1 MFASKSSL
9 SAQRALTRGVQGQLA
24 AWLILLSAL
33 SMPAPTAAEATA
45 PDAAP
50 PRVEA
55 ELDHTDDR
63 RIQERLTATYDAL
76 PSLAAVEPRVIA
88 GVVVLRGTVPSSEAA
103 SLAGR
108 LAEQVKGVAAVED
121 QIDVDRTV
129 RGRLNAQLAR
139 AEDLGSEML
148 FGLPLL
154 VLAVLVFSLVA
165 WLGKRLARTRRLFA
179 ATTDNVFLQDLMR
192 QIVQVGALLLGLL
205 LALDLLDA
213 TAWLG
218 GALGAAGVVG
228 LAIGFAF
235 RDLVENYMASVLL
248 SLRQPFL
255 PHDHVRIESYEGKV
269 VRLTWRSTILLTF
282 DGNQVRI
289 PNAVVFKSVV
299 ENLSQQPE
307 RRLQFDVGVGSEE
320 DLTAVQTLAVRIL
333 GDVDGILADPPPQ
346 ALVHELGDWA
356 VVLRCSGWMDTRETD
371 FGKVRSQ
378 AIKLVKEAFDDARV
392 SMPLPQQRLEVLQ
405 ADASAGEVPP
415 AAPAR
420 PQPSQPPP
428 PTAAP
433 DITPDRHLDEKVDHE
448 RAQGDGKDLLQG
460 RGKLD

>member
-1 MFASKSSL
+1 MPASNSFL
-9 SAQRALTRGVQGQLA
+9 CAARALTSGAAGRLA
-24 AWLILLSAL
+24 ALPMLLVAMAL
-33 SMPAPTAAEATA
+33 PVLAAAEATA
-45 PDAAP
+45 PDAAS

-55 ELDHTDDR
+55 ELDRADDR

-76 PSLAAVEPRVIA
+76 PSLAAVEPKVIA

-121 QIDVDRTV
+121 QIDVDRSI

-139 AEDLGSEML
+139 AEDLGSELL

-192 QIVQVGALLLGLL
+192 QIVQVAALLLGLL

-289 PNAVVFKSVV
+289 PNSVVFKSVV
-299 ENLSQQPE
+299 ENFSQQPE

-320 DLTAVQTLAVRIL
+320 DLTAVQALAVRIL

-346 ALVHELGDWA
+346 ALVQELGDWA

-378 AIKLVKEAFDDARV
+378 AIKLVKEAFDEAGI

-405 ADASAGEVPP
+405 ADASAGEPPP
-415 AAPAR
+415 APTR
-420 PQPSQPPP
+420 QQPSQLPPP
-428 PTAAP
+428 VAAP
-433 DITPDRHLDEKVDHE
+433 DITPNRHLDEKVDHE
-448 RAQGDGKDLLQG
+448 RARGDGKDLLQG